1 MKTKSTPPSVSCVKQ
16 ASSRKSELCVAAIT
30 LFLLASNA
38 ALHAQVYGITDLGT
52 LPGTRKS
59 VAYGLNDLGQAVG
72 VSSNPTAAIAT
83 LFSKG
88 TTTNMNTLGADVSVA
103 TAISGSGQAA
113 GYNIFDSN
121 PNPIFRAFLYSNG
134 SMTDIQSDTLFPS
147 GTIAYGINSAG
158 EAVGEGMLTSWTFH
172 PFLYSNGRMVDLGTL
187 GGSQAGASA
196 INDSGEIVG
205 SSLPAKGYGRAFLYS
220 NGKMADLGVPS
231 GAYSSDAKAING
243 IGQIVGALYF
253 SSQPSHAALYNN
265 GIWTDLG
272 AFPGASGTS
281 ATGINTAGQ
290 IVGIAVFPITSYHPF
305 KPGKHVGFIYRSGV
319 LVDFNA
325 LIPSNSGFTITDV
338 AGINDSGQI
347 LCTATNTSGSAHAVL
362 LIPK

>member
-1 MKTKSTPPSVSCVKQ
+1 
-16 ASSRKSELCVAAIT
+16 
-30 LFLLASNA
+30 
-38 ALHAQVYGITDLGT
+38 
-52 LPGTRKS
+52 
-59 VAYGLNDLGQAVG
+59 
-72 VSSNPTAAIAT
+72 
-83 LFSKG
+83 
-88 TTTNMNTLGADVSVA
+88 
-103 TAISGSGQAA
+103 
-113 GYNIFDSN
+113 
-121 PNPIFRAFLYSNG
+121 
-134 SMTDIQSDTLFPS
+134 
-147 GTIAYGINSAG
+147 
-158 EAVGEGMLTSWTFH
+158 MLTSWTFH

-205 SSLPAKGYGRAFLYS
+205 SSLPAKGYRHAFLYP

-305 KPGKHVGFIYRSGV
+305 KPGKHVFIYRSGV

-347 LCTATNTSGSAHAVL
+347 LCTATNTSSFAHAVL
-362 LIPK
+362 LTPK